1 LLAFATKEPA
11 LTVVDLLED
20 EWELIETTEHK
31 RTEEELRDA
40 MEKLKK
46 SISDLGQF
54 AYVAFHDLQ

>member
-1 LLAFATKEPA
+1 MG
-11 LTVVDLLED
+11 
-20 EWELIETTEHK
+20 IETTEHK